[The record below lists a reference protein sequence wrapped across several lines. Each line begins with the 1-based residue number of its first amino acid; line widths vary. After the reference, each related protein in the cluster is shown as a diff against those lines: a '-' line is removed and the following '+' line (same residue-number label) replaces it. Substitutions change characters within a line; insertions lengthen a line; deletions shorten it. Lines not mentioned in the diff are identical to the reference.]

1 MERSL
6 AVHLSTHPVSYSFIQ
21 GTGSNQVLLIRC
33 LEDKYNVVSRLEAL
47 NISTIKIDDDVHPG
61 ACFIEVGMAR
71 GTKEEVPD
79 LALGGGRERVGA
91 GRPDRWAEEVT
102 SSTAV
107 SNVEL
112 TKQGSYSR

>member
-1 MERSL
+1 
-6 AVHLSTHPVSYSFIQ
+6 
-21 GTGSNQVLLIRC
+21 
-33 LEDKYNVVSRLEAL
+33 
-47 NISTIKIDDDVHPG
+47 
-61 ACFIEVGMAR
+61 MAR

-79 LALGGGRERVGA
+79 LALGGGQERVGA